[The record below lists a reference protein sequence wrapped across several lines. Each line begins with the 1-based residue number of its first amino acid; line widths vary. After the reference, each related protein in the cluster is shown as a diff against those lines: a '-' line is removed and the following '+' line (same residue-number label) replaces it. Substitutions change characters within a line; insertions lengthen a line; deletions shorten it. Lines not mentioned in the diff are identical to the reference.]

1 MAEVRILQ
9 DDGKD
14 IIPVTHEDAVLDSN
28 GVKIS
33 DKYAK
38 KEDLKNIDLSE
49 INNAIE
55 DLNDKYDELFQS
67 ANNGKE
73 LIADAIGEPLS
84 SEQTFS
90 AMSTGIN
97 GLLSTFKTNMMNNGI
112 VVEASDKF
120 KSLIDKIATLA
131 DNEGKGIQYAEGSIN
146 NITLPAYTSGFK
158 QYSINLNID
167 FTPSILMINIGKFII
182 ETTSTYYTAN
192 TTINSLFHNSS
203 SNAVVIMS
211 STETGMGAGYAYIS
225 SSNQLYMSN
234 LRYERSVDLENITY
248 LAIGVGEEDTTLR
261 DSLANILQDAG
272 VEVSEGEEMASLITK
287 VDQKLDNS
295 GGLDVIS
302 ATELPATG
310 KDNQICIVSKHTD
323 SPILV
328 TTNYNEPITEPTH
341 LVYLGNSSSLDL
353 ILGSRVQIDN
363 MAYYFNK
370 VMFGDERLPSYIWSN
385 NQWNELT
392 KKYIPLFENQTFVNT
407 EFSGTTGITTS
418 SSYATLVDDSGVKAI
433 GISGSTTAFRYFTFS
448 KKMNFTNFTKLKV
461 TAKASTGEHTAL
473 GIYAH
478 NTTSLTTSPQY
489 TTSFNT
495 TYRATPSINAQN
507 YTELTIDISSW
518 AGELYLTFATN
529 YKKDGGVNIRYISL
543 E

>member
-73 LIADAIGEPLS
+73 LIANAIGEPLS

-90 AMSTGIN
+90 AMSNNIN

-112 VVEASDKF
+112 AIEGGDKF
-120 KSLIDKIATLA
+120 KQLIDKIA
-131 DNEGKGIQYAEGSIN
+131 NMVEEGEGKGIQY
-146 NITLPAYTSGFK
+146 TSGVSTVSVPGEATTVTIPFNETLNYIPNIVFVRVK
-158 QYSINLNID
+158 YYQGSSVYFDGWLSNNQSLSLNVSGYGIAKLTVDNVTEEQLRVDVYTGNTNYLFLNTSSSSKNID
-167 FTPSILMINIGKFII
+167 FSW
-182 ETTSTYYTAN
+182 Y
-192 TTINSLFHNSS
+192 
-203 SNAVVIMS
+203 
-211 STETGMGAGYAYIS
+211 
-225 SSNQLYMSN
+225 
-234 LRYERSVDLENITY
+234 
-248 LAIGVGEEDTTLR
+248 AIGVGEEDTTLR
-261 DSLANILQDAG
+261 DSLASILQDAG

-529 YKKDGGVNIRYISL
+529 YKKNGGVNIRYISL